1 MRGDR
6 NSGHPRRRALHSRA
20 MGLLAIIKR
29 IFVGAPDA
37 GPASDSLPATERAMP
52 DASAVADALI
62 SLAEHLRR
70 DGEERRSMLP
80 LLERLPENLQSLPE
94 IARQQARL
102 GEAIGGALVQQ
113 KLRDQSIEEILRRIA
128 EGVGNQTSTFGLVQQ
143 QLDLNHQAAQRVAD
157 GVTSLSQGVGELSTG
172 QRRNADALQAIVDQ
186 AAQRD
191 AAMQRLAERLQVW
204 LVFCTA
210 IAAGSLLAC
219 LLLAWAL
226 LRGTH

>member
-6 NSGHPRRRALHSRA
+6 NSGPLAFRPLHSPP
-20 MGLLAIIKR
+20 MGVLATIKR
-29 IFVGAPDA
+29 LFVGAPD
-37 GPASDSLPATERAMP
+37 PAPVAQPEPEPQRPMP
-52 DASAVADALI
+52 DATAVADALI
-62 SLAEHLRR
+62 SIADHLRR
-70 DGEERRSMLP
+70 DTEERRSMLP

-172 QRRNADALQAIVDQ
+172 QRRNADALQAIVDH

-191 AAMQRLAERLQVW
+191 AAMQQLAARLQVW

>member
-1 MRGDR
+1 
-6 NSGHPRRRALHSRA
+6 
-20 MGLLAIIKR
+20 MGLLAIMKR
-29 IFVGAPDA
+29 LFTGAPA
-37 GPASDSLPATERAMP
+37 APAQDVAPERTGP
-52 DASAVADALI
+52 DAAAVANALLSI
-62 SLAEHLRR
+62 AEHLRR
-70 DGEERRSMLP
+70 DAEERRSMLP
-80 LLERLPENLQSLPE
+80 LLERLPESLQTLPE

-113 KLRDQSIEEILRRIA
+113 KLRDQGIEEILRRIA
-128 EGVGNQTSTFGLVQQ
+128 EGVGHQTSTFGLVQQ

-172 QRRNADALQAIVDQ
+172 QRRNADALQAIVEHADR
-186 AAQRD
+186 RD
-191 AAMQRLAERLQVW
+191 AAMQRLTERLQVW